1 MNAPHTTPWDFN
13 RARKSLW
20 AMRYQTIIYSEVPPA
35 RLRVADQL
43 DNALNDSLTNGWR
56 PISIDWGVG
65 RSLVAVTYERLP
77 AWEYT
82 ASRLRIVSKQWK
94 KRSSPCE
101 RWGLRAGRRL
111 APVSQHWLLCRRLAR
126 G

>member
-1 MNAPHTTPWDFN
+1 
-13 RARKSLW
+13 
-20 AMRYQTIIYSEVPPA
+20 MRYQTIIYSEVPPA

-65 RSLVAVTYERLP
+65 RSSVAVTYERLP

-82 ASRLRIVSKQWK
+82 ALQVEDSLEAMEEAVVSLRTMGTEGWEAIGP
-94 KRSSPCE
+94 REP
-101 RWGLRAGRRL
+101 AL
-111 APVSQHWLLCRRLAR
+111 ASM
-126 G
+126 